1 MKKLAIY
8 IPSIESGGVE
18 KNLYNISEYF
28 IKKKI
33 EVYIVTA
40 NNKEKFSFNKKIKFI
55 CPRNKNWNNSSRLIK
70 NFICLFLIIVNLP
83 KKNTAIFSFQSN
95 ISAII
100 LSKILGLKIII
111 RLNTSLNKYV
121 NSYFKKLF
129 FKLVYNMSDK
139 IIVNSAK
146 FKIELKNIL
155 NLNSVKILNP
165 IDLKKISK
173 KMKIKFFSNFK
184 GIKIIS
190 IGRLTD
196 QKDQIIILKSLD
208 YLRKK
213 NIRFKLFL
221 IGKGSKLNEL
231 KQYVR
236 NNQLL
241 ESVKFAGYKKDAF
254 QYIASS
260 DLFVLSSKFEGL
272 PNVLIEAQ
280 SQNVPIISSDCA
292 TGPSEIL
299 LNGKLGTLYK
309 VGDYIALSNA
319 IINFYKNKQILKKKA
334 NLAKKYLYR
343 FDYKK
348 NLNKYYNTIK
358 IIL

>member
-18 KNLYNISEYF
+18 KNLYYISEYF
-28 IKKKI
+28 LKKKI
-33 EVYIVTA
+33 ELYIITA
-40 NNKEKFSFNKKIKFI
+40 NYQKKISFNKKIKFI
-55 CPRNKNWNNSSRLIK
+55 CPTNKAWDNSSRLIK
-70 NFICLFLIIVNLP
+70 NFICLFMIIFKLP
-83 KKNTAIFSFQSN
+83 KKNTSIFSFQSN

-111 RLNTSLNKYV
+111 RLNTSLNKYM
-121 NSYFKKLF
+121 NSFFKKFF
-129 FKLVYNMSDK
+129 FKLVYNMSDE
-139 IIVNSAK
+139 IIVNSNK
-146 FKIELKNIL
+146 FKIELKKIL
-155 NLNSVKILNP
+155 NLNSIKILNP
-165 IDLKKISK
+165 INIKKISK
-173 KMKIKFFSNFK
+173 KKINFFSNFK

-208 YLRKK
+208 CLRKK
-213 NIRFKLFL
+213 QIRFKLFL
-221 IGKGSKLNEL
+221 IGRGYKLNEL

-241 ESVKFAGYKKDAF
+241 DSVKFAGYKKDAF

-260 DLFVLSSKFEGL
+260 DLFILSSKFEGL

-280 SQNVPIISSDCA
+280 SQNIPIISSDCP
-292 TGPSEIL
+292 TGPREIL

-319 IINFYKNKQILKKKA
+319 IINFYKNKQIFKKKA

-343 FDYKK
+343 FDYEK

>member
-18 KNLYNISEYF
+18 KNLYYISEYF
-28 IKKKI
+28 LKKKI
-33 EVYIVTA
+33 ELYIITA
-40 NNKEKFSFNKKIKFI
+40 NYQKKISFNKKIKFI
-55 CPRNKNWNNSSRLIK
+55 CPTNKAWDNSSRLIK
-70 NFICLFLIIVNLP
+70 NFICLFMIIFKLP
-83 KKNTAIFSFQSN
+83 KKNTSIFSFQSN

-111 RLNTSLNKYV
+111 RLNTSLNKYM
-121 NSYFKKLF
+121 NSFFKKFF
-129 FKLVYNMSDK
+129 FKLVYNMSDE
-139 IIVNSAK
+139 IIVNSNK

-155 NLNSVKILNP
+155 NLNSIKILNP
-165 IDLKKISK
+165 INIKKISK
-173 KMKIKFFSNFK
+173 KKINFFSNFK

-208 YLRKK
+208 CLRKK
-213 NIRFKLFL
+213 QIRFKLFL
-221 IGKGSKLNEL
+221 IGRGYKLNEL

-241 ESVKFAGYKKDAF
+241 DSVKFAGYKKDAF

-260 DLFVLSSKFEGL
+260 DLFILSSKFEGL

-280 SQNVPIISSDCA
+280 SQNIPIISSDCP
-292 TGPSEIL
+292 TGPREIL

-319 IINFYKNKQILKKKA
+319 IINFYKNKQIFKKKA

-343 FDYKK
+343 FDYEK

>member
-18 KNLYNISEYF
+18 KNLYYISEYF
-28 IKKKI
+28 LKKEI
-33 EVYIVTA
+33 EVYIITA
-40 NNKEKFSFNKKIKFI
+40 NHKKKNSFNKKIKFI
-55 CPRNKNWNNSSRLIK
+55 CPTNKAWDNSSRLIK
-70 NFICLFLIIVNLP
+70 NFICLFMIIFKLP
-83 KKNTAIFSFQSN
+83 KKNTSIFSFQSN

-111 RLNTSLNKYV
+111 RLNTSLNKYMH
-121 NSYFKKLF
+121 SFFKKFF
-129 FKLVYNMSDK
+129 FKLVYNMSDE
-139 IIVNSAK
+139 IIVNSNK
-146 FKIELKNIL
+146 FRIELKNIL
-155 NLNSVKILNP
+155 NLNSIKILNP
-165 IDLKKISK
+165 INIKKISK
-173 KMKIKFFSNFK
+173 KKINFFSNFK

-208 YLRKK
+208 CLRKK
-213 NIRFKLFL
+213 QIRFKLFL
-221 IGKGSKLNEL
+221 IGRGYKLNEL

-241 ESVKFAGYKKDAF
+241 DSVKFAGYKKNAF

-260 DLFVLSSKFEGL
+260 DLFILSSKFEGL

-280 SQNVPIISSDCA
+280 SQNIPIISSDCP
-292 TGPSEIL
+292 TGPREIL

-309 VGDYIALSNA
+309 VGDYIALSKA
-319 IINFYKNKQILKKKA
+319 IINFYKNKQIFKKKA

-343 FDYKK
+343 FDYEK